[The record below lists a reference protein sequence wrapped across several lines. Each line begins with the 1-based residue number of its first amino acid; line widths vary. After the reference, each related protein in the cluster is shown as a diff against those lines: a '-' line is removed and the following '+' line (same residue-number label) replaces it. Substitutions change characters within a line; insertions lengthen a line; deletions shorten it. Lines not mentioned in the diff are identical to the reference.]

1 MNNKFIYAVLFSSIL
16 VALSGCD
23 DKKAEP
29 KPAHVAAK
37 AADTA
42 EKSSTAAAPKA
53 SAAEVAAKL
62 QIYIKCYSLLDAGI
76 NHSFNQYSSWV
87 KDVDQGPAGNE
98 TEVSGMSP
106 VNSKLLE
113 FCNNKMPLAAE
124 RQPGIP
130 ELDRAALNFIKS
142 ANSLSEVMNSLSQ
155 YYQQEDYKKDA
166 FLKGKTSHAEFMNK
180 LKSYNSDSVA
190 FRSAIDTANDAQQLA
205 RLQEIEQS
213 EGKNVRYH
221 ALSIVINAKKLN
233 AILVQDKFSAESA
246 TRIVSEIQASLDVM
260 KQPSA
265 NTAKKPQDY
274 SKLIKNIEEYV
285 LAAQQRINHVRDN
298 QPFTEAEKAQL
309 TDQKSSAMVE
319 GTFNHAMK
327 ANNEMVAS
335 FNLLQ

>member
-42 EKSSTAAAPKA
+42 EKASTAAAPKA
-53 SAAEVAAKL
+53 SAAVVAAKM
-62 QIYIKCYSLLDAGI
+62 QVYIKCYLLLDGSVFI
-76 NHSFNQYSSWV
+76 SLDQYSDGV
-87 KDVDQGPAGNE
+87 KDINQGSSGNE
-98 TEVSGMSP
+98 TVASRIDP
-106 VNSKLLE
+106 INSNFLE
-113 FCNNKMPLAAE
+113 YCNNEISLAAE

-130 ELDRAALNFIKS
+130 ALDRTALIFIKS
-142 ANSLSEVMNSLSQ
+142 AESLNEEINSLNQ
-155 YYQQEDYKKDA
+155 YYQQGEYKKDA
-166 FLKGKTSHAEFMNK
+166 SLKGKALRAELMNK
-180 LKSYNSDSVA
+180 LKSFNSDSAA
-190 FRSAIDTANDAQQLA
+190 FRSAIDTVSDAQQLA

-213 EGKNVRYH
+213 EGKNARYH

>member
-23 DKKAEP
+23 NKKAEP
-29 KPAHVAAK
+29 KPAYVAAK

-285 LAAQQRINHVRDN
+285 MAAQQRINHVRDN

>member
-23 DKKAEP
+23 NKKAEA
-29 KPAHVAAK
+29 KPAYVAAK

-42 EKSSTAAAPKA
+42 EKASTAAAPKA

-213 EGKNVRYH
+213 EGKNARYH

-265 NTAKKPQDY
+265 NTGEKPQDY

-298 QPFTEAEKAQL
+298 QPFTEAEKAKL